1 MLNSETRDMA
11 VRLVDLCRKEG
22 RTVVTVESCTGG
34 LLSAALT
41 SMAGSSDVFERGYVT
56 YSNEAKTSAVLVR
69 AEQIAYAGA
78 VSEDVAWAMAE
89 GAIRKSGAD
98 IAVSITGVAGPGGG
112 TEEKPVGL
120 VHFATCRWDGKIA
133 VHHEV
138 FPGDRGKIREAAV
151 RQAMKMVEEALYASP
166 GD

>member
-1 MLNSETRDMA
+1 MLNSETLDMA

-138 FPGDRGKIREAAV
+138 FPGDRGQIREAAV

>member
-1 MLNSETRDMA
+1 MLSSETLDMA

-120 VHFATCRWDGKIA
+120 VHFATCRWDGRIA

-138 FPGDRGKIREAAV
+138 FPGDRGEIREAAV
-151 RQAMKMVEEALYASP
+151 RQAMKMIEEALYAAP
-166 GD
+166 GS